1 MKKGSDFQIN
11 GDSHQLG
18 IADKTYRK
26 RKNHPNYSVR
36 KKADFFAKTWQFSFL
51 ALDKVR
57 IKLLEKPLAFSGKGC
72 YSITVLLELIQLI
85 QFFEL

>member
-57 IKLLEKPLAFSGKGC
+57 IKLLEKTSCIFWERML
-72 YSITVLLELIQLI
+72 
-85 QFFEL
+85 